1 MATIQLTVDQ
11 TDNGL
16 NLVITDS
23 TVWSS
28 TSNTGVTA
36 VAIDIIFD
44 SVTYH
49 VVTESP
55 TQPCPQSALTWTI
68 SSTDVGYGTG
78 TAFTD
83 GIYTINATYTTSP
96 ATDPLSAQV
105 YLDWNAKYYD
115 FNLVKNLP
123 YKLDNNQFVF
133 NTLVEQSMVFNTLV
147 KGAQYNAAVG
157 QPTKVNDILQIIEN
171 FKLSL

>member
-23 TVWSS
+23 TVWSN
-28 TSNTGVTA
+28 TANTGVTV

-68 SSTDVGYGTG
+68 PSTDVGYSTG
-78 TAFTD
+78 VPFTD
-83 GIYTINATYTTSP
+83 GIYTINCTYTTSP
-96 ATDPLSAQV
+96 ASDPLSAQV

-157 QPTKVNDILQIIEN
+157 QTTKVNDILQIIEN